1 MNPYRRIVMLLLALV
16 AAATVTC
23 RAEAHGG
30 LPSPKTSDMDGM
42 EYADGDS
49 VRALCVLACKEI
61 VLGRFD
67 EARDLIKTAE
77 GCYQTSTTDVATRG
91 LAMSSLARGLLA
103 YETEAS
109 PTDAY
114 FKRAERLAR
123 SVDDKKVEMLGLM
136 CRSRLYLR
144 LQRYV
149 EAAYCARTL
158 LARCA
163 DGYMPEMRFWA
174 RLMLLRTYS
183 AIGID
188 DAVDDC
194 AADIEREGYYKG
206 HPALSWAY
214 FTSLAVYN
222 LQCGKLMEALAF
234 AEQADTL
241 AAKVGSP
248 LMVSWRTSL
257 IMAEVCMA
265 HKRYAEAWRRVEF
278 CRKNISSVPP
288 DLADVHFSR
297 LALSL
302 VEARLLLISGNAEAA
317 LATIRSLHVP
327 MQLLHCEQFA
337 RNYYSVME
345 DACVAC
351 GDYAS
356 ASRALTASNT
366 LQRYAM
372 ASTARV
378 RAKDME
384 VAFREDTTILRQRL
398 AISSRQEGVYAVK
411 RQVAVWSV
419 AIFVI
424 ILLAVLVWLLLR
436 RGVDARKVRHNEELN
451 EALAAEVEK
460 QTEAFIDR
468 NKLLLR
474 RNADLAAAETY
485 ARRLQRGV
493 LPDILQLQAFGMA
506 CAFSVGSS
514 AETTSGCFYWF
525 RRTGDT
531 VLVCCAD
538 SDWGGVPG
546 AMLAMV
552 GLTLAND
559 VSMRNEYTSSAFEFL
574 SDVELSYV
582 RRLPDK
588 RWRGGLAM
596 SVAVVDLR
604 ERCVRVASAGVGV
617 IWRRGGEAHILPG
630 SEGKVGDVQDLR
642 RGEDHLI
649 HYMTDDA
656 IYLYSSGVPAMAGGN
671 DCGLLGEDGLCA
683 MVSRLSCL
691 PAQLHRETMRNEL
704 LLWKAGRPMTDD
716 ILLLG
721 ISLP

>member
-1 MNPYRRIVMLLLALV
+1 MNPSRRITVLLLALV
-16 AAATVTC
+16 AVATVVC
-23 RAEAHGG
+23 RAESRGG
-30 LPSPKTSDMDGM
+30 LATSRTSDLDGM
-42 EYADGDS
+42 EYAGGDS
-49 VRALCVLACKEI
+49 VRGLCVLACNEI

-67 EARDLIKTAE
+67 SARSLIARADE
-77 GCYQTSTTDVATRG
+77 YYRHSPADVAARG
-91 LAMSSLARGLLA
+91 QAISSLARGLLA

-109 PTDAY
+109 PTDSY

-123 SVDDKKVEMLGLM
+123 SVNDSKVEMLGLM

-188 DAVDDC
+188 DAVVDC

-206 HPALSWAY
+206 RPALSWAY

-222 LQCGKLMEALAF
+222 MHSDKLMEALAF
-234 AEQADTL
+234 AEQADSL
-241 AAKVGSP
+241 VEKVGSP

-257 IMAEVCMA
+257 IMAEVCLA

-278 CRKNISSVPP
+278 CRKNISAVPP
-288 DLADVHFSR
+288 ELADVNFSR
-297 LALSL
+297 PALSL
-302 VEARLLLISGNAEAA
+302 VEARLLLIAGDAEAA

-327 MQLLHCEQFA
+327 PQLLHCGQFA

-356 ASRALTASNT
+356 ASKALTAFNVQ
-366 LQRYAM
+366 QRYVM

-398 AISSRQEGVYAVK
+398 ALSSCREGVSVIRK
-411 RQVAVWSV
+411 QVAVWSV
-419 AIFVI
+419 VIFVV
-424 ILLAVLVWLLLR
+424 ILLALLVWLLLR
-436 RGVDARKVRHNEELN
+436 RGRDARKIHQEEELN
-451 EALAAEVEK
+451 DALATEVEK
-460 QTEAFIDR
+460 QTVAFIDR

-493 LPDILQLQAFGMA
+493 LPDVFQLQAFGMA
-506 CAFSVGSS
+506 YAFTICSS

-525 RRTGDT
+525 RRTGDS
-531 VLVCCAD
+531 VLICCAD
-538 SDWGGVPG
+538 SDFGGVPG

-552 GLTLAND
+552 GLTLLND
-559 VSMRNEYTSSAFEFL
+559 VSMRGDHVTSATELL
-574 SDVELSYV
+574 SDIERSYV

-596 SVAVVDLR
+596 SAVIVDLR
-604 ERCVRVASAGVGV
+604 ERSARVASAGVGV
-617 IWRRGGEAHILPG
+617 IWRRNDEARLLPG
-630 SEGKVGDVQDLR
+630 SRVRIGDAQDLR
-642 RGEDHLI
+642 RGEDHVI
-649 HYMTDDA
+649 HYEAADA
-656 IYLYSSGVPAMAGGN
+656 IYLYSSGVPAMAGGD
-671 DCGLLGEDGLCA
+671 DCGLLGEEGLRA

-691 PAQLHRETMRNEL
+691 PAQLHRETLRNEL
-704 LLWKAGRPMTDD
+704 QLWKAGRPMTDD

-721 ISLP
+721 VSLP

>member
-1 MNPYRRIVMLLLALV
+1 MVLLLALV
-16 AAATVTC
+16 AAAMMTC

-30 LPSPKTSDMDGM
+30 RMSPRMSDMDGM

-61 VLGRFD
+61 VSGRFD
-67 EARDLIKTAE
+67 EARDLITTAE
-77 GCYQTSTTDVATRG
+77 VRYRNSTVDVATRG

-109 PTDAY
+109 PADTY

-123 SVDDKKVEMLGLM
+123 SVGDKKVEMLGLM

-149 EAAYCARTL
+149 EAAYCARAL

-163 DGYMPEMRFWA
+163 NGYMPEMRFWA

-183 AIGID
+183 AMGID
-188 DAVDDC
+188 DAVEDC
-194 AADIEREGYYKG
+194 AADIEREGYYNG

-241 AAKVGSP
+241 AARVGSP

-257 IMAEVCMA
+257 IMAEVFVA
-265 HKRYAEAWRRVEF
+265 HKRYAEARRRGEF
-278 CRKNISSVPP
+278 FRENIGSVPP
-288 DLADVHFSR
+288 DLADVNFSR
-297 LALSL
+297 FALSL
-302 VEARLLLISGNAEAA
+302 VEARLQLMSGSAETA

-327 MQLLHCEQFA
+327 MQLFHCEQFA
-337 RNYYSVME
+337 RNYYSIME

-356 ASRALTASNT
+356 ACQALTASNT

-372 ASTARV
+372 ASTARM

-398 AISSRQEGVYAVK
+398 AISSRLEGVSAAK

-419 AIFVI
+419 AIFAT
-424 ILLAVLVWLLLR
+424 ILLAVLIWLLLR
-436 RGVDARKVRHNEELN
+436 IRRGGDARKIRRNEELN

-506 CAFSVGSS
+506 YAFSVGSS
-514 AETTSGCFYWF
+514 AEITSGCFYWF
-525 RRTGDT
+525 RRTGDY

-559 VSMRNEYTSSAFEFL
+559 ALMRNEYTGSAFEFL
-574 SDVELSYV
+574 SDVERSYV

-604 ERCVRVASAGVGV
+604 EHCVRVASAGVGV
-617 IWRRGGEAHILPG
+617 IWRRGGETRVLPG
-630 SEGKVGDVQDLR
+630 SEGKIGDVQDKR
-642 RGEDHLI
+642 CGEDYVI

-671 DCGLLGEDGLCA
+671 DCGLLGEDGLRA